1 MMTREI
7 MVHSFVKVLCSH
19 KRHALQGYVVMTCV
33 YENGSRKNIRIQ
45 RYLSDL
51 ILDWIKHLTRT

>member
-19 KRHALQGYVVMTCV
+19 KRHALQGYVMMTCV
-33 YENGSRKNIRIQ
+33 YENGIVGKILGYKDI
-45 RYLSDL
+45 YL
-51 ILDWIKHLTRT
+51 I